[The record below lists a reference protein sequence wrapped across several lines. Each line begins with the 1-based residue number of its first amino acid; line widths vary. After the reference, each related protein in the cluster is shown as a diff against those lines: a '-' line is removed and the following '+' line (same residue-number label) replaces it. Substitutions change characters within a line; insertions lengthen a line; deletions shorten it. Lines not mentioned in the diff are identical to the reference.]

1 MKVNKVVKVYVV
13 AFVLFLVSWNSAL
26 AQSNPVNLVTGE
38 ENVEI
43 GYVSNPNALPECI
56 VNVARSININL
67 VPDLPQYSYI
77 SIVDVHVPKNEE
89 SCHFSYSIRYQY
101 LEAYRTNNTI
111 VSNCSTY
118 MKSVTCFN
126 DITDKN
132 VELHLEFM
140 TAGVFEIIPVAIA
153 SDWTLGIYYW
163 WIFIGRAQ
171 FIPIINT

>member
-1 MKVNKVVKVYVV
+1 
-13 AFVLFLVSWNSAL
+13 
-26 AQSNPVNLVTGE
+26 
-38 ENVEI
+38 
-43 GYVSNPNALPECI
+43 
-56 VNVARSININL
+56 
-67 VPDLPQYSYI
+67 
-77 SIVDVHVPKNEE
+77 
-89 SCHFSYSIRYQY
+89 
-101 LEAYRTNNTI
+101 
-111 VSNCSTY
+111 